1 MITKKHCLNAVI
13 KFPLRLD
20 YRIFYFFFN
29 FFFFSFYHNKIH
41 PVTNYKAI
49 KNKINKTRQH
59 RTKIFFNNQNNNN
72 NNNKNSIKENEMKL
86 LAPAPLPFHFERSI
100 NQSYDQ

>member
-1 MITKKHCLNAVI
+1 M
-13 KFPLRLD
+13 
-20 YRIFYFFFN
+20 RIIYFFSL
-29 FFFFSFYHNKIH
+29 FFFSFCHNKIH

-59 RTKIFFNNQNNNN
+59 KKFFLTNKTATRTTKHAHTHTQTQ
-72 NNNKNSIKENEMKL
+72 KKKKKKKENEMKL
-86 LAPAPLPFHFERSI
+86 LAPAHLPFHFKQSI